1 MSVQEFGAEDVQ
13 GTLLPSQVGN
23 PVKYKS
29 RGQRED
35 DPDKELITNISF
47 FQDNEARVSSMRDRT
62 K

>member
-23 PVKYKS
+23 PVKYKA
-29 RGQRED
+29 ED
-35 DPDKELITNISF
+35 SEKMTQTKELITYISF